1 MLAGNRVPAHDLVV
15 VAGRHERAVW
25 ELGKTPDLAVGVR
38 AHDVGLGARG
48 VDGGDGTIALADH
61 KVAGGVAV
69 NSADKAIELDGV
81 DSSWADR
88 VIWLPFQRTIA
99 LPNRPN
105 KKRGGVSALVNLR
118 WFPGSAASGQA
129 GDQAWDVRPAVPA
142 SLSTVLG
149 VSPACMQLHVND
161 RHQKHLPPPVLLIRM
176 LMVQDVPS
184 HCPHRPSG
192 GCRRAVPRVA
202 VQRWEHQHGD
212 PRR

>member
-1 MLAGNRVPAHDLVV
+1 MIGVLHPYFSDRINAKVRLQARVPIPCSYST
-15 VAGRHERAVW
+15 RTRTW
-25 ELGKTPDLAVGVR
+25 QR
-38 AHDVGLGARG
+38 S
-48 VDGGDGTIALADH
+48 DH
-61 KVAGGVAV
+61 RT
-69 NSADKAIELDGV
+69 DGV

-88 VIWLPFQRTIA
+88 VIWLPFLRTIA

-149 VSPACMQLHVND
+149 VSPACMKADYHPRGTSSSRAFDSNA
-161 RHQKHLPPPVLLIRM
+161 HG
-176 LMVQDVPS
+176 QDVPS

-192 GCRRAVPRVA
+192 GRRRAVPRIA